1 MKAGLMKPGF
11 AVLTVSDSV
20 SRHLK
25 PDTSGD
31 KIIEMLEGAGFAIAA
46 RDVVPDEQNEI
57 ADKLRLWSDDSGV
70 AGIVTTGGTGV
81 APRDVTPE
89 AAMEVIDK
97 TLPGMAEA
105 MRQASLKKTPFAML
119 SRQVVG
125 IRNQTL
131 IVTLPGSPKAVAEC
145 LDVVL
150 PMFAHI
156 LNLLAGNTR
165 HSEDKR

>member
-1 MKAGLMKPGF
+1 MTSSF

-20 SRHLK
+20 SRNLK

-31 KIIEMLEGAGFAIAA
+31 KIVEMLEGAGFAIAA
-46 RDVVPDEQNEI
+46 RNVVQDEQNEI
-57 ADKLRLWSDDSGV
+57 VDMLRMWADDPEI

-81 APRDVTPE
+81 ARRDVTPE
-89 AAMEVIDK
+89 AAMEVIEK

-105 MRQASLKKTPFAML
+105 MRQESLKKTPFAML

-145 LDVVL
+145 LEVVL
-150 PMFAHI
+150 PMFPHI
-156 LNLLAGNTR
+156 LNLLAGNTQ
-165 HSEDKR
+165 HSEDRR

>member
-1 MKAGLMKPGF
+1 MTSSF

-20 SRHLK
+20 SRNLK

-31 KIIEMLEGAGFAIAA
+31 KIVEMLEGAGFAIAA
-46 RDVVPDEQNEI
+46 RNVVQDEQNEI
-57 ADKLRLWSDDSGV
+57 VDMLRMWADDPVIAGV
-70 AGIVTTGGTGV
+70 VTTGGTGV
-81 APRDVTPE
+81 ARRDVTPE
-89 AAMEVIDK
+89 AAMEVIEK

-105 MRQASLKKTPFAML
+105 MRQESLKKTPFAML

-145 LDVVL
+145 LEVVL
-150 PMFAHI
+150 PMFPHI
-156 LNLLAGNTR
+156 LNLLAGNTQ
-165 HSEDKR
+165 HSEDRR